1 MYKISNPNQYL
12 IKTGAFIKD
21 IEITKKGWVLPG
33 QHSRFF
39 DITPVNYTLQLQAMS
54 AERLEFNLPAVFTIG
69 PKDEPVAL
77 YYYAKL
83 LFADNKNSEYVK
95 DLVRGIIEGET
106 RVIAAGMTMEEMFR
120 ERRRFKEKV
129 IKNVQA
135 ELDQFGLYLR
145 YIYVLYPYR
154 MKTHEGAVQQATVDV
169 SEAKYRGDVGVKERE
184 GLTRQLTSKIEAET
198 VLVENES
205 NAIIA
210 EANAT
215 LSTKKSEY
223 DKNTKIAAIEATQ
236 AAKIWEYELQKGV
249 EELRLLSE
257 TERLRVLY
265 ASKATAEYEASK
277 SIAESKFYTAQ
288 QEAEAQL
295 YRKKKEAE
303 GVLPL
308 FNAQAEG
315 IKNLTKA
322 FGDTGDLTMEYLMI
336 KHGAYK
342 DLARENAQAIKGLDP
357 KITVWNN
364 NTVAV
369 ECPYVK
375 SPTRNSKFDSQII
388 NSKNNFIINFE
399 CQLPDNKQCDKAKFA
414 FENSG
419 VILTSAL
426 SLNTPII
433 INATF
438 TIFDGPIADLIGAA
452 GPFRFMPL
460 KDNDG
465 IERLY
470 PQALVKQFQF
480 DSHPE
485 FSSAD
490 IVAQFNSKSPFWFE
504 GDPPIRKDQIGF
516 QELVLH
522 ELLHGLGFIS
532 SLDDY
537 IHPVPKIITPEIV
550 GLKYTSDGVDTKS
563 PIKFKGFIEMAF
575 DKYIVFLSDGKLLS
589 NTTAQ
594 INQLFTGS
602 GDTTSFANLDA
613 FIKAFS
619 TTPQFKIGQKM
630 LDVVTKEKTLG
641 FLPHDKSSVK
651 DSVILETSLKPFQHA
666 SSISHVDYKTYTNT
680 SEFLMTFLQESGR
693 TLNDSIAIGGNL
705 NAGAI
710 GPQTLSILETLG
722 YEFLINFKL
731 SIERLYFL

>member
-1 MYKISNPNQYL
+1 
-12 IKTGAFIKD
+12 
-21 IEITKKGWVLPG
+21 
-33 QHSRFF
+33 
-39 DITPVNYTLQLQAMS
+39 MS

-135 ELDQFGLYLR
+135 ELDQF
-145 YIYVLYPYR
+145 
-154 MKTHEGAVQQATVDV
+154 GAVQQATVDV

-438 TIFDGPIADLIGAA
+438 TIFDGPIADLI
-452 GPFRFMPL
+452 
-460 KDNDG
+460 
-465 IERLY
+465 
-470 PQALVKQFQF
+470 
-480 DSHPE
+480 
-485 FSSAD
+485 
-490 IVAQFNSKSPFWFE
+490 
-504 GDPPIRKDQIGF
+504 
-516 QELVLH
+516 
-522 ELLHGLGFIS
+522 
-532 SLDDY
+532 
-537 IHPVPKIITPEIV
+537 
-550 GLKYTSDGVDTKS
+550 VDTKS

-641 FLPHDKSSVK
+641 FLPHDK
-651 DSVILETSLKPFQHA
+651 
-666 SSISHVDYKTYTNT
+666 
-680 SEFLMTFLQESGR
+680 
-693 TLNDSIAIGGNL
+693 
-705 NAGAI
+705 
-710 GPQTLSILETLG
+710 
-722 YEFLINFKL
+722 
-731 SIERLYFL
+731 

>member
-1 MYKISNPNQYL
+1 
-12 IKTGAFIKD
+12 
-21 IEITKKGWVLPG
+21 
-33 QHSRFF
+33 
-39 DITPVNYTLQLQAMS
+39 MS

-364 NTVAV
+364 NTG
-369 ECPYVK
+369 EK
-375 SPTRNSKFDSQII
+375 SCDSSS
-388 NSKNNFIINFE
+388 N
-399 CQLPDNKQCDKAKFA
+399 
-414 FENSG
+414 
-419 VILTSAL
+419 
-426 SLNTPII
+426 PIT
-433 INATF
+433 N
-438 TIFDGPIADLIGAA
+438 IF
-452 GPFRFMPL
+452 
-460 KDNDG
+460 
-465 IERLY
+465 
-470 PQALVKQFQF
+470 Q
-480 DSHPE
+480 
-485 FSSAD
+485 
-490 IVAQFNSKSPFWFE
+490 
-504 GDPPIRKDQIGF
+504 
-516 QELVLH
+516 
-522 ELLHGLGFIS
+522 
-532 SLDDY
+532 
-537 IHPVPKIITPEIV
+537 
-550 GLKYTSDGVDTKS
+550 
-563 PIKFKGFIEMAF
+563 
-575 DKYIVFLSDGKLLS
+575 
-589 NTTAQ
+589 
-594 INQLFTGS
+594 
-602 GDTTSFANLDA
+602 
-613 FIKAFS
+613 
-619 TTPQFKIGQKM
+619 
-630 LDVVTKEKTLG
+630 
-641 FLPHDKSSVK
+641 
-651 DSVILETSLKPFQHA
+651 
-666 SSISHVDYKTYTNT
+666 
-680 SEFLMTFLQESGR
+680 
-693 TLNDSIAIGGNL
+693 
-705 NAGAI
+705 
-710 GPQTLSILETLG
+710 
-722 YEFLINFKL
+722 
-731 SIERLYFL
+731 

>member
-106 RVIAAGMTMEEMFR
+106 RVISAGMTMEEMFR

-135 ELDQFGLYLR
+135 ELDQFGLFVYNSNIKQLQDIQGSEYFAYL
-145 YIYVLYPYR
+145 R

-169 SEAKYRGDVGVKERE
+169 SEAKYRGDIGVKERE

-205 NAIIA
+205 NVTIA

-236 AAKIWEYELQKGV
+236 AAKIREYELQKGV

-303 GVLPL
+303 GILPL

-336 KHGAYK
+336 EHGAYK
-342 DLARENAQAIKGLDP
+342 DLARENVQAIKGLDP

-364 NTVAV
+364 NT
-369 ECPYVK
+369 
-375 SPTRNSKFDSQII
+375 
-388 NSKNNFIINFE
+388 
-399 CQLPDNKQCDKAKFA
+399 AKFA

-438 TIFDGPIADLIGAA
+438 KIFDGPTADLIGAA

-460 KDNDG
+460 KDDDG

-537 IHPVPKIITPEIV
+537 INLVPKIITPEIV
-550 GLKYTSDGVDTKS
+550 GLQYTSDGVDTKS
-563 PIKFKGFIEMAF
+563 PIKFQGFIEMAF
-575 DKYIVFLSDGKLLS
+575 DKYMVFLSDGKSLS

-594 INQLFTGS
+594 ISQLFTGS

-641 FLPHDKSSVK
+641 FLPHDKSSVN
-651 DSVILETSLKPFQHA
+651 DSVILETSIKPFQHA

-705 NAGAI
+705 TAGAI

-722 YEFLINFKL
+722 YATKQYPNPYKPSAL
-731 SIERLYFL
+731 SNSTENPIATQTIS

>member
-1 MYKISNPNQYL
+1 M
-12 IKTGAFIKD
+12 
-21 IEITKKGWVLPG
+21 
-33 QHSRFF
+33 
-39 DITPVNYTLQLQAMS
+39 
-54 AERLEFNLPAVFTIG
+54 
-69 PKDEPVAL
+69 
-77 YYYAKL
+77 
-83 LFADNKNSEYVK
+83 
-95 DLVRGIIEGET
+95 
-106 RVIAAGMTMEEMFR
+106 
-120 ERRRFKEKV
+120 
-129 IKNVQA
+129 
-135 ELDQFGLYLR
+135 
-145 YIYVLYPYR
+145 
-154 MKTHEGAVQQATVDV
+154 
-169 SEAKYRGDVGVKERE
+169 
-184 GLTRQLTSKIEAET
+184 
-198 VLVENES
+198 
-205 NAIIA
+205 
-210 EANAT
+210 
-215 LSTKKSEY
+215 KKSF
-223 DKNTKIAAIEATQ
+223 N
-236 AAKIWEYELQKGV
+236 
-249 EELRLLSE
+249 S
-257 TERLRVLY
+257 
-265 ASKATAEYEASK
+265 
-277 SIAESKFYTAQ
+277 
-288 QEAEAQL
+288 
-295 YRKKKEAE
+295 
-303 GVLPL
+303 L
-308 FNAQAEG
+308 F
-315 IKNLTKA
+315 
-322 FGDTGDLTMEYLMI
+322 F
-336 KHGAYK
+336 
-342 DLARENAQAIKGLDP
+342 
-357 KITVWNN
+357 
-364 NTVAV
+364 
-369 ECPYVK
+369 
-375 SPTRNSKFDSQII
+375 SFII
-388 NSKNNFIINFE
+388 FEFIINVSGVCYENPDLFRPE
-399 CQLPDNKQCDKAKFA
+399 IKCQLPDNKQCDKAKFA

-722 YEFLINFKL
+722 AWIEERDDFILLKL
-731 SIERLYFL
+731 DPSNIAYHFQ

>member
-135 ELDQFGLYLR
+135 ELDQF
-145 YIYVLYPYR
+145 
-154 MKTHEGAVQQATVDV
+154 GAVQQATVDV

-364 NTVAV
+364 NT
-369 ECPYVK
+369 
-375 SPTRNSKFDSQII
+375 
-388 NSKNNFIINFE
+388 
-399 CQLPDNKQCDKAKFA
+399 AKFA

-438 TIFDGPIADLIGAA
+438 TIFDGPIADLI
-452 GPFRFMPL
+452 
-460 KDNDG
+460 
-465 IERLY
+465 
-470 PQALVKQFQF
+470 
-480 DSHPE
+480 
-485 FSSAD
+485 
-490 IVAQFNSKSPFWFE
+490 
-504 GDPPIRKDQIGF
+504 
-516 QELVLH
+516 
-522 ELLHGLGFIS
+522 
-532 SLDDY
+532 DDY

-641 FLPHDKSSVK
+641 FLPHDKIPMTSGFTYQRYIPKSV
-651 DSVILETSLKPFQHA
+651 D
-666 SSISHVDYKTYTNT
+666 
-680 SEFLMTFLQESGR
+680 
-693 TLNDSIAIGGNL
+693 
-705 NAGAI
+705 
-710 GPQTLSILETLG
+710 
-722 YEFLINFKL
+722 
-731 SIERLYFL
+731 